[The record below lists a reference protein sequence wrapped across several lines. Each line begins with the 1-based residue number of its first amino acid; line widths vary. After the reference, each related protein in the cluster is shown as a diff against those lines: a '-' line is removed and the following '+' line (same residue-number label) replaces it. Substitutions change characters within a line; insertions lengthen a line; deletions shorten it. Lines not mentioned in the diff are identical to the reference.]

1 MLQLG
6 RHAVRGNGGFIV
18 AGPLGF
24 ALVPAELADSAQRLV
39 NDSNEDLATWVN
51 HAATTGLPFAHMDL
65 RGAVPLLSLGGSANV
80 RAVAPGYETPFTWGG
95 PLSMWEFVPGEW
107 TIMDIA
113 LSSFDD
119 SQQWVHFADTAA
131 EASQVRVGYPVEP
144 ELSAAPASTHEAAP
158 EPAEEAPQ
166 AQEESVE
173 PAATPEPEAQQSV
186 WEPIAEPVV
195 ETAVEEPENEPAPQY
210 LWAPEPE
217 ADNAQSEDASEFAAG
232 AQVAA
237 TQAVLSPA
245 AAPVYTSPEAL
256 EATITSEAFAA
267 MQDAAA
273 QEAPAQE
280 LAVSEAQADAPQV
293 EEAGESYEHGQ
304 SVEQAPESYG
314 APESTEVPQEFPVAE
329 EEQAPVASETPA
341 QVEEE
346 PQAEVTDVTPQEA
359 PVVEESPDAASVV
372 EESGQAQPLAPAFE
386 LDNADTGA
394 TVLRRVS
401 DDSAH
406 TSVGYLVYAGAAPVE
421 LTHDVI
427 LGRDPNARV
436 LTGRPA
442 ATVMR
447 VPSPANE
454 ISRSHAAVMPS
465 GFGSWMLM
473 DLGSANGTLL
483 RSSNGNVQDV
493 PPRVTVALNDGDVID
508 LGENVLVEFIV
519 R

>member
-24 ALVPAELADSAQRLV
+24 ALVPADLADSAQRV
-39 NDSNEDLATWVN
+39 VTDANEDLTTWVN
-51 HAATTGLPFAHMDL
+51 SAAASGLPFAHMDL
-65 RGAVPLLSLGGSANV
+65 RGPVPLLSLGGSANV
-80 RAVAPGYETPFTWGG
+80 RAIAPGYDTPFTWGG

-107 TIMDIA
+107 TLMDIA
-113 LSSFDD
+113 LSDFDD
-119 SQQWVHFADTAA
+119 AQPWAHFATSEA
-131 EASQVRVGYPVEP
+131 EASQVRIGYPVEP
-144 ELSAAPASTHEAAP
+144 ELPSAPALVEEEKPAQVQEQHTEDAP
-158 EPAEEAPQ
+158 SAEESA
-166 AQEESVE
+166 
-173 PAATPEPEAQQSV
+173 PEPEASHTV
-186 WEPIAEPVV
+186 WGVLEEEPQPQEEAAEPQAT
-195 ETAVEEPENEPAPQY
+195 EEPAPKY

-217 ADNAQSEDASEFAAG
+217 AEASASEETPDIYAAG

-237 TQAVLSPA
+237 AQAAVTPT

-256 EATITSEAFAA
+256 EETITSEAFAA
-267 MQDAAA
+267 MQQAASQDVPQDSAEPQTSVELDAPSDEQNAEPTA
-273 QEAPAQE
+273 FVEEEASIEVPADE
-280 LAVSEAQADAPQV
+280 PAEVEAQVSQEP
-293 EEAGESYEHGQ
+293 
-304 SVEQAPESYG
+304 VEQESQPE
-314 APESTEVPQEFPVAE
+314 AE
-329 EEQAPVASETPA
+329 EVASASEIEETPA
-341 QVEEE
+341 YVETPAEE
-346 PQAEVTDVTPQEA
+346 TL
-359 PVVEESPDAASVV
+359 AAGV
-372 EESGQAQPLAPAFE
+372 APAFE
-386 LDNADTGA
+386 IDNSDSGA

-401 DDSAH
+401 DDSQHAQA
-406 TSVGYLVYAGAAPVE
+406 GYLVYAGAAPVE

-436 LTGRPA
+436 LTGRPS

-454 ISRSHAAVMPS
+454 ISRSHAAVIPS

-483 RSSNGNVQDV
+483 RSSNGNVQEV
-493 PPRVTVALNDGDVID
+493 PPRVTVPLSDGDVID

>member
-24 ALVPAELADSAQRLV
+24 ALVPADLADSAQRV
-39 NDSNEDLATWVN
+39 VTDANEDLTTWVN
-51 HAATTGLPFAHMDL
+51 SAAASGLPFAHMDL
-65 RGAVPLLSLGGSANV
+65 RGPVPLLSLGGSANV
-80 RAVAPGYETPFTWGG
+80 RAIAPGYDTPFTWGG

-107 TIMDIA
+107 TLMDIT
-113 LSSFDD
+113 LSEFDD
-119 SQQWVHFADTAA
+119 AQPWAHFATSEA
-131 EASQVRVGYPVEP
+131 EASQVRIGYPVEP
-144 ELSAAPASTHEAAP
+144 ELPSTPALVEEEKPAQVQEQYAEDAPS
-158 EPAEEAPQ
+158 AEESA
-166 AQEESVE
+166 
-173 PAATPEPEAQQSV
+173 PEPEASHTV
-186 WEPIAEPVV
+186 WGVLEEEPQPQEEAAEPQAT
-195 ETAVEEPENEPAPQY
+195 EEPAPKY

-217 ADNAQSEDASEFAAG
+217 AEASASEETPDIYAAG

-237 TQAVLSPA
+237 AQAAVTPT

-256 EATITSEAFAA
+256 EETITSEAFAA
-267 MQDAAA
+267 MQQEALQDTPQASAEPQASVELDAPSLEQNFEPSAFVEEEASIEVPADEPAKVEAQAA
-273 QEAPAQE
+273 QEP
-280 LAVSEAQADAPQV
+280 
-293 EEAGESYEHGQ
+293 
-304 SVEQAPESYG
+304 VEQESQPE
-314 APESTEVPQEFPVAE
+314 AE
-329 EEQAPVASETPA
+329 EVASASEIEETPA
-341 QVEEE
+341 YEET
-346 PQAEVTDVTPQEA
+346 PAAETP
-359 PVVEESPDAASVV
+359 AAETPAAGAV
-372 EESGQAQPLAPAFE
+372 PAFE
-386 LDNADTGA
+386 VDNSDSGA
-394 TVLRRVS
+394 TVLRRVT
-401 DDSAH
+401 DDSQHAQA
-406 TSVGYLVYAGAAPVE
+406 GYLVYAGAAPVE

>member
-24 ALVPAELADSAQRLV
+24 ALVPADLADSAQRV
-39 NDSNEDLATWVN
+39 VTDANEDLTTWVN
-51 HAATTGLPFAHMDL
+51 SATASGLPFAHMDL
-65 RGAVPLLSLGGSANV
+65 RGPVPLLSLGGSANV
-80 RAVAPGYETPFTWGG
+80 RAIAPGYDTPFTWGG

-107 TIMDIA
+107 TLMDIA
-113 LSSFDD
+113 LSDFDD
-119 SQQWVHFADTAA
+119 AQPWAHFATSEA
-131 EASQVRVGYPVEP
+131 EATQVRIGYPVEP
-144 ELSAAPASTHEAAP
+144 ELPSAPALVEEEKPAQVQEQHAEDAPSAEESAP
-158 EPAEEAPQ
+158 E
-166 AQEESVE
+166 
-173 PAATPEPEAQQSV
+173 TEPEASHTVWGESTEEPQQQ
-186 WEPIAEPVV
+186 EEAAEPQVA
-195 ETAVEEPENEPAPQY
+195 EEPAPKY

-217 ADNAQSEDASEFAAG
+217 AEASAPEETPDIYAAG

-237 TQAVLSPA
+237 AQAVVTPT

-256 EATITSEAFAA
+256 EETITSEAFAA
-267 MQDAAA
+267 MQQAAS
-273 QEAPAQE
+273 Q
-280 LAVSEAQADAPQV
+280 DAPQASVELDAPSLEQNFEPNAFV
-293 EEAGESYEHGQ
+293 EEEASI
-304 SVEQAPESYG
+304 
-314 APESTEVPQEFPVAE
+314 EVPADEPAEVEAQVSQEPVERESQPEAE
-329 EEQAPVASETPA
+329 EVAPASEIEETPA
-341 QVEEE
+341 YVET
-346 PQAEVTDVTPQEA
+346 PAAETP
-359 PVVEESPDAASVV
+359 AAGV
-372 EESGQAQPLAPAFE
+372 APAFE
-386 LDNADTGA
+386 IDNSDSGA

-401 DDSAH
+401 DDSQH
-406 TSVGYLVYAGAAPVE
+406 TQAGYLVYAGAAPVE

-436 LTGRPA
+436 LTGRPS

-454 ISRSHAAVMPS
+454 ISRSHAAVIPS

-483 RSSNGNVQDV
+483 RSSNGNVQEV
-493 PPRVTVALNDGDVID
+493 PPRVTVPLSDGDVID

>member
-24 ALVPAELADSAQRLV
+24 ALVPADLADSAQRV
-39 NDSNEDLATWVN
+39 VTDANEDLTTWVN
-51 HAATTGLPFAHMDL
+51 SATASGLPFAHMDL
-65 RGAVPLLSLGGSANV
+65 RGPVPLLSLGGSANV
-80 RAVAPGYETPFTWGG
+80 RAIAPGYDTPFTWGG

-107 TIMDIA
+107 TLMDIA
-113 LSSFDD
+113 LSEFDD
-119 SQQWVHFADTAA
+119 AQPWAHFATSEA
-131 EASQVRVGYPVEP
+131 EASQVRIGYPVEP
-144 ELSAAPASTHEAAP
+144 ELPSAPALVEEDKPAQVQEEHAEDAP
-158 EPAEEAPQ
+158 SAEESA
-166 AQEESVE
+166 
-173 PAATPEPEAQQSV
+173 PEPEASHAV
-186 WEPIAEPVV
+186 WGATTEEPQPQEEAAEPQAT
-195 ETAVEEPENEPAPQY
+195 EEPAPKY

-217 ADNAQSEDASEFAAG
+217 PEAGAAEETPDIYAGG

-237 TQAVLSPA
+237 AQAAVTPT

-267 MQDAAA
+267 MQ
-273 QEAPAQE
+273 QEASQ
-280 LAVSEAQADAPQV
+280 DAPQDNVEPQASVELDALSLEQIFEPNAFV
-293 EEAGESYEHGQ
+293 EEEASIEVPADEPAEVEAQVSQEP
-304 SVEQAPESYG
+304 VEQESRPE
-314 APESTEVPQEFPVAE
+314 AE
-329 EEQAPVASETPA
+329 EAAPASEVEETPA
-341 QVEEE
+341 YGET
-346 PQAEVTDVTPQEA
+346 PAAETP
-359 PVVEESPDAASVV
+359 AAETPAAGV
-372 EESGQAQPLAPAFE
+372 APAFE
-386 LDNADTGA
+386 IDNSDSGA

-401 DDSAH
+401 DDSQHAQA
-406 TSVGYLVYAGAAPVE
+406 GYLVYAGAAPVE

-436 LTGRPA
+436 LTGRPS

-454 ISRSHAAVMPS
+454 ISRSHAAVIPS

-483 RSSNGNVQDV
+483 RSSNGNVQEV
-493 PPRVTVALNDGDVID
+493 PPRVTVPLSDGDVID

>member
-24 ALVPAELADSAQRLV
+24 ALVPADLADSAQRV
-39 NDSNEDLATWVN
+39 VTDANEDLTTWVN
-51 HAATTGLPFAHMDL
+51 SATASGLPFAHMDL
-65 RGAVPLLSLGGSANV
+65 RGPVPLLSLGGSANV
-80 RAVAPGYETPFTWGG
+80 RAIAPGYDTPFTWGG

-107 TIMDIA
+107 TLMDIA
-113 LSSFDD
+113 LSEFDD
-119 SQQWVHFADTAA
+119 AQPWAHFATSEA
-131 EASQVRVGYPVEP
+131 EATQVRIGYPVEP
-144 ELSAAPASTHEAAP
+144 ELPSAPALVEEEKSAQVQEQHAEDAP
-158 EPAEEAPQ
+158 SA
-166 AQEESVE
+166 EESV
-173 PAATPEPEAQQSV
+173 PEPEASQTVWGAATEEPQQQ
-186 WEPIAEPVV
+186 EEAAEPQAA
-195 ETAVEEPENEPAPQY
+195 EEPAPKY

-217 ADNAQSEDASEFAAG
+217 AEASVAEETPDIYAAG

-237 TQAVLSPA
+237 AQAAVTPT

-256 EATITSEAFAA
+256 EETITSEAFAA
-267 MQDAAA
+267 MQQAASQDTPQA
-273 QEAPAQE
+273 SVGPQASVELGAPSLEQNFEPSAFVEEEASIEVPADEPEEVEAPAAE
-280 LAVSEAQADAPQV
+280 P
-293 EEAGESYEHGQ
+293 
-304 SVEQAPESYG
+304 VEQESQL
-314 APESTEVPQEFPVAE
+314 EAE
-329 EEQAPVASETPA
+329 EVATASEIEETPA
-341 QVEEE
+341 YGET
-346 PQAEVTDVTPQEA
+346 PAAETP
-359 PVVEESPDAASVV
+359 AAGAV
-372 EESGQAQPLAPAFE
+372 PAFE
-386 LDNADTGA
+386 VDNSDSGA
-394 TVLRRVS
+394 TVLRRVT
-401 DDSAH
+401 DDSQHAQA
-406 TSVGYLVYAGAAPVE
+406 GYLVYAGAAPVE

-483 RSSNGNVQDV
+483 RSSNGNVQEV
-493 PPRVTVALNDGDVID
+493 PPRVTVPLSDGDVID

>member
-24 ALVPAELADSAQRLV
+24 ALVPADLADSAQRV
-39 NDSNEDLATWVN
+39 VTDANEDLTTWVN
-51 HAATTGLPFAHMDL
+51 SATASGLPFAHMDL
-65 RGAVPLLSLGGSANV
+65 RGPVPLLSLGGSANV
-80 RAVAPGYETPFTWGG
+80 RAIAPGYDTPFTWGG

-107 TIMDIA
+107 TLMDIA
-113 LSSFDD
+113 LGEFDD
-119 SQQWVHFADTAA
+119 AQPWAHFATSEA
-131 EASQVRVGYPVEP
+131 EASQVRIGYPVEP
-144 ELSAAPASTHEAAP
+144 ELPSAPALVEEEKPAQVQEEHAEDAP
-158 EPAEEAPQ
+158 SAEESA
-166 AQEESVE
+166 
-173 PAATPEPEAQQSV
+173 PEPEASHTV
-186 WEPIAEPVV
+186 WGVLEEEPQPQEEAAEPQAA
-195 ETAVEEPENEPAPQY
+195 EEPAPKY

-217 ADNAQSEDASEFAAG
+217 TEASASEETPDIYAAG

-237 TQAVLSPA
+237 AQAAVTPT

-256 EATITSEAFAA
+256 EETITSEAFAA
-267 MQDAAA
+267 MQQAAS
-273 QEAPAQE
+273 Q
-280 LAVSEAQADAPQV
+280 DAPQDNVEPQASVELDAPSGEQNAEPTAFV
-293 EEAGESYEHGQ
+293 EEEASIEVPADEPAEVEAQVSQEP
-304 SVEQAPESYG
+304 VEQESQPEG
-314 APESTEVPQEFPVAE
+314 EEVAT
-329 EEQAPVASETPA
+329 ASEIEETPA
-341 QVEEE
+341 YGET
-346 PQAEVTDVTPQEA
+346 PAAETP
-359 PVVEESPDAASVV
+359 AAGV
-372 EESGQAQPLAPAFE
+372 APAFE
-386 LDNADTGA
+386 VDNSDSGA

-401 DDSAH
+401 DDSQHAQA
-406 TSVGYLVYAGAAPVE
+406 GYLVYAGAAPVE

-436 LTGRPA
+436 LTGRPS

-454 ISRSHAAVMPS
+454 ISRSHAAVIPS

-483 RSSNGNVQDV
+483 RSSNGNVQEV
-493 PPRVTVALNDGDVID
+493 PPRVTVPLSDGDVID

>member
-24 ALVPAELADSAQRLV
+24 ALVPTDLADSAQRVV
-39 NDSNEDLATWVN
+39 NDANEDLTTWVN
-51 HAATTGLPFAHMDL
+51 SAAASGLPFAHMDL
-65 RGAVPLLSLGGSANV
+65 RGPVPLLSLGGSANV
-80 RAVAPGYETPFTWGG
+80 RAIAPGYDTPFTWGG

-107 TIMDIA
+107 TLMDIA
-113 LSSFDD
+113 LGEFDD
-119 SQQWVHFADTAA
+119 AQPWAHFATSEA
-131 EASQVRVGYPVEP
+131 EASQVRIGYPVEP
-144 ELSAAPASTHEAAP
+144 ELPSTPALVEEEKPAQVQEQYAEDAPSVE
-158 EPAEEAPQ
+158 EPA
-166 AQEESVE
+166 
-173 PAATPEPEAQQSV
+173 PEPEASHTV
-186 WEPIAEPVV
+186 WGVLE
-195 ETAVEEPENEPAPQY
+195 EEPQPQEEASEPQAAEEPAPKY

-217 ADNAQSEDASEFAAG
+217 AEASAAEETPDIYAAG

-237 TQAVLSPA
+237 AQAAVTPT

-256 EATITSEAFAA
+256 EETITSEAFAA
-267 MQDAAA
+267 MQQAASQDAPQDSAEPQA
-273 QEAPAQE
+273 SVELDTPSDEQNFEPTAFVEEEASIEVPADE
-280 LAVSEAQADAPQV
+280 PAEVEAQASQEPVEQESQPEA
-293 EEAGESYEHGQ
+293 EEA
-304 SVEQAPESYG
+304 AP
-314 APESTEVPQEFPVAE
+314 
-329 EEQAPVASETPA
+329 ASEIEETPA
-341 QVEEE
+341 YGET
-346 PQAEVTDVTPQEA
+346 PAAETP
-359 PVVEESPDAASVV
+359 AAGV
-372 EESGQAQPLAPAFE
+372 APAFE
-386 LDNADTGA
+386 VDNSDSGA

-401 DDSAH
+401 DDSQHAQA
-406 TSVGYLVYAGAAPVE
+406 GYLVYAGAAPVE

-436 LTGRPA
+436 LTGRPS

-454 ISRSHAAVMPS
+454 ISRSHAAVIPS

-483 RSSNGNVQDV
+483 RSSNGNVQEV
-493 PPRVTVALNDGDVID
+493 PPRVTVPLSDGDVID

>member
-24 ALVPAELADSAQRLV
+24 ALVPADLADSAQRV
-39 NDSNEDLATWVN
+39 VTDTNEDLTTWVN
-51 HAATTGLPFAHMDL
+51 SATASGLPFAHMDL
-65 RGAVPLLSLGGSANV
+65 RGPVPLLSLGGSANV
-80 RAVAPGYETPFTWGG
+80 RAIAPGYDTPFTWGG

-107 TIMDIA
+107 TLMDIA
-113 LSSFDD
+113 LSEFDD
-119 SQQWVHFADTAA
+119 AQPWAHFATSEA
-131 EASQVRVGYPVEP
+131 EASQVRIGYPVEP
-144 ELSAAPASTHEAAP
+144 ELPSAPALVEEEKPAQVQEEHVEDAP
-158 EPAEEAPQ
+158 SAEESAP
-166 AQEESVE
+166 A
-173 PAATPEPEAQQSV
+173 PEPEASHTV
-186 WEPIAEPVV
+186 WGVLEEEPQPQEEAAEPQAT
-195 ETAVEEPENEPAPQY
+195 EEPAPKY

-217 ADNAQSEDASEFAAG
+217 AEASASEETPDIYAAG

-237 TQAVLSPA
+237 AQAAVTPT

-256 EATITSEAFAA
+256 EETITSEAFAA
-267 MQDAAA
+267 MQ
-273 QEAPAQE
+273 QEALQDTPQASAEPQASVELDAPSGEQIFEPNAFVEEEASIEVPADE
-280 LAVSEAQADAPQV
+280 PAEVEAQVSQEP
-293 EEAGESYEHGQ
+293 
-304 SVEQAPESYG
+304 VEQESQPE
-314 APESTEVPQEFPVAE
+314 AE
-329 EEQAPVASETPA
+329 ESAPASEIEETPA
-341 QVEEE
+341 HGET
-346 PQAEVTDVTPQEA
+346 PAAETP
-359 PVVEESPDAASVV
+359 AAGV
-372 EESGQAQPLAPAFE
+372 APAFE
-386 LDNADTGA
+386 IDNSDSGA

-401 DDSAH
+401 DDSQH
-406 TSVGYLVYAGAAPVE
+406 TQAGYLVYAGAAPVE

-436 LTGRPA
+436 LTGRPS

-454 ISRSHAAVMPS
+454 ISRSHAAVIPS

-483 RSSNGNVQDV
+483 RSSNGNVQEV
-493 PPRVTVALNDGDVID
+493 PPRVTVPLSDGDVID

>member
-24 ALVPAELADSAQRLV
+24 ALVPADLADSAQRV
-39 NDSNEDLATWVN
+39 VTDANEDLTTWVN
-51 HAATTGLPFAHMDL
+51 SATASGLPFAHMDL
-65 RGAVPLLSLGGSANV
+65 RGPVPLLSLGGSANV
-80 RAVAPGYETPFTWGG
+80 RAIAPGYDTPFTWGG

-107 TIMDIA
+107 TLMDIA
-113 LSSFDD
+113 LGEFDD
-119 SQQWVHFADTAA
+119 AQPWAHFATSEA
-131 EASQVRVGYPVEP
+131 EASQVRIGYPVEP
-144 ELSAAPASTHEAAP
+144 ELPSAPALVEEEKPAQVQEEHVEDAP
-158 EPAEEAPQ
+158 SAEESAP
-166 AQEESVE
+166 A
-173 PAATPEPEAQQSV
+173 PEPEASHTL
-186 WEPIAEPVV
+186 WGAHEEEPQPQEEAAEPQAA
-195 ETAVEEPENEPAPQY
+195 EEPAPKY

-217 ADNAQSEDASEFAAG
+217 AEASAAEETPDIYAAG

-237 TQAVLSPA
+237 AQAAVTPT

-256 EATITSEAFAA
+256 EETITSEAFAA
-267 MQDAAA
+267 MQQAASQDAPQDSAEPQA
-273 QEAPAQE
+273 SVELDTPSDEQNFEPSAFVEEVEEEASIEVPADE
-280 LAVSEAQADAPQV
+280 PTEVEAQASQEP
-293 EEAGESYEHGQ
+293 
-304 SVEQAPESYG
+304 VEQENQPE
-314 APESTEVPQEFPVAE
+314 AE
-329 EEQAPVASETPA
+329 EVAPASEVEETPA
-341 QVEEE
+341 YGET
-346 PQAEVTDVTPQEA
+346 PAAETPA
-359 PVVEESPDAASVV
+359 AGVV
-372 EESGQAQPLAPAFE
+372 PAFE
-386 LDNADTGA
+386 VDNSDSGA

-401 DDSAH
+401 DDSQHAQA
-406 TSVGYLVYAGAAPVE
+406 GYLVYAGAAPVE

-436 LTGRPA
+436 LTGRPS

-454 ISRSHAAVMPS
+454 ISRSHAAVIPS

-483 RSSNGNVQDV
+483 RSSNGNVQEV
-493 PPRVTVALNDGDVID
+493 PPRVTVPLSDGDVID

>member
-24 ALVPAELADSAQRLV
+24 ALVPADLADSAQRV
-39 NDSNEDLATWVN
+39 VTDANEDLTTWVN
-51 HAATTGLPFAHMDL
+51 SAAASGLPFAHMDL
-65 RGAVPLLSLGGSANV
+65 RGPVPLLSLGGSANV
-80 RAVAPGYETPFTWGG
+80 RAIAPGYDTPFTWGG

-107 TIMDIA
+107 TLMDIA
-113 LSSFDD
+113 LSEFDD
-119 SQQWVHFADTAA
+119 AQPWAHFATSEA
-131 EASQVRVGYPVEP
+131 EASQVRIGYPVEP
-144 ELSAAPASTHEAAP
+144 ELPSTPALVEEDKPAQVQEQYAEDAPSAEESAPESEASHTVWGVLEEEPQPQEEAA
-158 EPAEEAPQ
+158 EPQ
-166 AQEESVE
+166 A
-173 PAATPEPEAQQSV
+173 
-186 WEPIAEPVV
+186 AE
-195 ETAVEEPENEPAPQY
+195 EPAPKY

-217 ADNAQSEDASEFAAG
+217 AEASASEETSDIYAAG

-237 TQAVLSPA
+237 AQAAVTPT

-256 EATITSEAFAA
+256 EETITSEAFAA
-267 MQDAAA
+267 MQQAAS
-273 QEAPAQE
+273 Q
-280 LAVSEAQADAPQV
+280 DAPQDSVEPQASVELDAPSGEQNAESTAFV
-293 EEAGESYEHGQ
+293 EEVEEEASIEVPADEPAEVEAQVSQEP
-304 SVEQAPESYG
+304 VEQESQPE
-314 APESTEVPQEFPVAE
+314 AE
-329 EEQAPVASETPA
+329 EVATASEIEETPA
-341 QVEEE
+341 YVET
-346 PQAEVTDVTPQEA
+346 PAAETP
-359 PVVEESPDAASVV
+359 AAGV
-372 EESGQAQPLAPAFE
+372 APAFE
-386 LDNADTGA
+386 IDNSDSGA

-401 DDSAH
+401 DDSQHAQA
-406 TSVGYLVYAGAAPVE
+406 GYLVYAGAAPVE

-436 LTGRPA
+436 LTGRPS

-454 ISRSHAAVMPS
+454 ISRSHAAVIPS

-483 RSSNGNVQDV
+483 RSSNGNVQEV
-493 PPRVTVALNDGDVID
+493 PPRVTVPLSDGDVID

>member
-24 ALVPAELADSAQRLV
+24 ALVPADLADSAQRV
-39 NDSNEDLATWVN
+39 VTDANEDLTTWVN
-51 HAATTGLPFAHMDL
+51 SATASGLPFAHMDL
-65 RGAVPLLSLGGSANV
+65 RGPVPLLSLGGSANV
-80 RAVAPGYETPFTWGG
+80 RAIAPGYDTPFTWGG

-107 TIMDIA
+107 TLMDIT
-113 LSSFDD
+113 LSEFDD
-119 SQQWVHFADTAA
+119 AQPWAHFATSEA
-131 EASQVRVGYPVEP
+131 EASQVRIGYPVEP
-144 ELSAAPASTHEAAP
+144 ELPSAPALVEEDKPAQVQEQHAEDAP
-158 EPAEEAPQ
+158 SAEESAF
-166 AQEESVE
+166 
-173 PAATPEPEAQQSV
+173 EPEASHTV
-186 WEPIAEPVV
+186 WGVLE
-195 ETAVEEPENEPAPQY
+195 EEPQPQEEASEPQAAEEPAPKY

-217 ADNAQSEDASEFAAG
+217 AEASASEETPDIYAAG

-237 TQAVLSPA
+237 AQAAVTPT

-256 EATITSEAFAA
+256 EETITSEAFAA
-267 MQDAAA
+267 MQQAAS
-273 QEAPAQE
+273 Q
-280 LAVSEAQADAPQV
+280 DAPQD
-293 EEAGESYEHGQ
+293 
-304 SVEQAPESYG
+304 SVEQQASVELDAPSDEQNAEPTAFVEEEASI
-314 APESTEVPQEFPVAE
+314 EVPADEPAEVEAQVSQEPVEQESQLEAE
-329 EEQAPVASETPA
+329 EVATASEIEETPA
-341 QVEEE
+341 YVET
-346 PQAEVTDVTPQEA
+346 PAAETSAEDTPVA
-359 PVVEESPDAASVV
+359 
-372 EESGQAQPLAPAFE
+372 GTAPAFE
-386 LDNADTGA
+386 VDNSDSGA

-401 DDSAH
+401 DDSQHAQA
-406 TSVGYLVYAGAAPVE
+406 GYLVYAGAAPVE

-436 LTGRPA
+436 LTGRPS

-454 ISRSHAAVMPS
+454 ISRSHAAVIPS

-483 RSSNGNVQDV
+483 RSSNGNVQEV
-493 PPRVTVALNDGDVID
+493 PPRVTVPLSDGDVID

>member
-24 ALVPAELADSAQRLV
+24 ALVPADLADSAQRV
-39 NDSNEDLATWVN
+39 VTDVNEDLTTWVN
-51 HAATTGLPFAHMDL
+51 SATASGLPFAHMDL
-65 RGAVPLLSLGGSANV
+65 RGPVPLLSLGGSANV
-80 RAVAPGYETPFTWGG
+80 RAIAPGYDTPFTWGG

-107 TIMDIA
+107 TLMDIA
-113 LSSFDD
+113 LSEFDD
-119 SQQWVHFADTAA
+119 AQPWAHFATSEA
-131 EASQVRVGYPVEP
+131 EASQVRIGYPVEP
-144 ELSAAPASTHEAAP
+144 ELPSAPALVEEEKPAQVQEEHAEDAP
-158 EPAEEAPQ
+158 SAEESA
-166 AQEESVE
+166 
-173 PAATPEPEAQQSV
+173 PEPEASHTV
-186 WEPIAEPVV
+186 WGALEEEPQPQEEAAEPQAA
-195 ETAVEEPENEPAPQY
+195 EEPAPKY

-217 ADNAQSEDASEFAAG
+217 PEAGASEETPDIYAAG

-237 TQAVLSPA
+237 AQAAVTPT

-256 EATITSEAFAA
+256 EETITSEAFAA
-267 MQDAAA
+267 MQQAASQDAPQDSVEPQASVELDTPSDEQNA
-273 QEAPAQE
+273 ESTAFVEEEASIEVPADE
-280 LAVSEAQADAPQV
+280 PAEVEAQASQEP
-293 EEAGESYEHGQ
+293 
-304 SVEQAPESYG
+304 VEQESQPE
-314 APESTEVPQEFPVAE
+314 AE
-329 EEQAPVASETPA
+329 EVAPASEIEETPTYGETPA
-341 QVEEE
+341 
-346 PQAEVTDVTPQEA
+346 AETPAEDT
-359 PVVEESPDAASVV
+359 PAA
-372 EESGQAQPLAPAFE
+372 GTAPAFE
-386 LDNADTGA
+386 VDNSDSGA

-401 DDSAH
+401 DDSQHAQA
-406 TSVGYLVYAGAAPVE
+406 GYLVYAGAAPVE

-436 LTGRPA
+436 LTGRPS

-454 ISRSHAAVMPS
+454 ISLSHAAVIPS

-483 RSSNGNVQDV
+483 RSSNGNVQEV
-493 PPRVTVALNDGDVID
+493 PPRVTVPLSDGDVID

>member
-24 ALVPAELADSAQRLV
+24 ALVPADLADSAQRV
-39 NDSNEDLATWVN
+39 VTDANEDLTTWVN
-51 HAATTGLPFAHMDL
+51 SATASGLPFAHMDL
-65 RGAVPLLSLGGSANV
+65 RGPVPLLSLGGSANV
-80 RAVAPGYETPFTWGG
+80 RAIAPGYDTPFTWGG

-107 TIMDIA
+107 TLMDIA
-113 LSSFDD
+113 LSEFDD
-119 SQQWVHFADTAA
+119 AQPWAHFATSEA
-131 EASQVRVGYPVEP
+131 EASQVRIGYPVEP
-144 ELSAAPASTHEAAP
+144 ELPSAPALVEEDKPAQVQEEHAEDAP
-158 EPAEEAPQ
+158 SAEESA
-166 AQEESVE
+166 
-173 PAATPEPEAQQSV
+173 PEPEASHTV
-186 WEPIAEPVV
+186 WGVLEEEPQPQE
-195 ETAVEEPENEPAPQY
+195 EAVEPQAAEEPAPKY

-217 ADNAQSEDASEFAAG
+217 AEASASEETPDIYAAG

-237 TQAVLSPA
+237 AQAAVTPT

-256 EATITSEAFAA
+256 EETITSEAFAA
-267 MQDAAA
+267 MQQAAS
-273 QEAPAQE
+273 Q
-280 LAVSEAQADAPQV
+280 DAPQDSAEPQANVEQQASVELDAPSGEQNAEPTAFV
-293 EEAGESYEHGQ
+293 EEEASIEVPADEPAEVEAQVSQEP
-304 SVEQAPESYG
+304 VEQESQPE
-314 APESTEVPQEFPVAE
+314 AE
-329 EEQAPVASETPA
+329 EAAPASEIEETPA
-341 QVEEE
+341 YGET
-346 PQAEVTDVTPQEA
+346 PAAETP
-359 PVVEESPDAASVV
+359 AA
-372 EESGQAQPLAPAFE
+372 GLAPAFE
-386 LDNADTGA
+386 IDNSDSGA

-401 DDSAH
+401 DDSQHAQA
-406 TSVGYLVYAGAAPVE
+406 GYLVYAGAAPVE

-436 LTGRPA
+436 LTGRPS

-454 ISRSHAAVMPS
+454 ISRSHAAVIPS

-483 RSSNGNVQDV
+483 RSSNGNVQEV
-493 PPRVTVALNDGDVID
+493 PPRVTVPLSDGDVID

>member
-24 ALVPAELADSAQRLV
+24 ALVPADLADSAQRV
-39 NDSNEDLATWVN
+39 VTDANEDLTTWVN
-51 HAATTGLPFAHMDL
+51 SATASGLPFAHMDL
-65 RGAVPLLSLGGSANV
+65 RGPVPLLSLGGSANV
-80 RAVAPGYETPFTWGG
+80 RAIAPGYDTPFTWGG

-107 TIMDIA
+107 TLMDIA
-113 LSSFDD
+113 LSEFDD
-119 SQQWVHFADTAA
+119 AQPWAHFATSEA
-131 EASQVRVGYPVEP
+131 EASQVRIGYPVEP
-144 ELSAAPASTHEAAP
+144 ELPSAPALVEEDKPAQVQDQHTEDAP
-158 EPAEEAPQ
+158 SAEESA
-166 AQEESVE
+166 
-173 PAATPEPEAQQSV
+173 PEPEASHTV
-186 WEPIAEPVV
+186 WGVLEEEPQPQEEAAEPQAA
-195 ETAVEEPENEPAPQY
+195 EEPAPKY

-217 ADNAQSEDASEFAAG
+217 TEASASEETSDIYAAG

-237 TQAVLSPA
+237 AQAAVTPT

-256 EATITSEAFAA
+256 EETITSEAFAA
-267 MQDAAA
+267 MQQAAS
-273 QEAPAQE
+273 Q
-280 LAVSEAQADAPQV
+280 DAPQDNVEPQASVELDAPSGEQNAEPTAFV
-293 EEAGESYEHGQ
+293 EEEASIEVPADEPAEVEAQVSQEP
-304 SVEQAPESYG
+304 VEQESQPE
-314 APESTEVPQEFPVAE
+314 AE
-329 EEQAPVASETPA
+329 EAAPASEIEETPA
-341 QVEEE
+341 DVETRA
-346 PQAEVTDVTPQEA
+346 AETP
-359 PVVEESPDAASVV
+359 AA
-372 EESGQAQPLAPAFE
+372 GTAPAFE
-386 LDNADTGA
+386 VDNSDSGA

-401 DDSAH
+401 DDSQHAQA
-406 TSVGYLVYAGAAPVE
+406 GYLVYAGAAPVE

-436 LTGRPA
+436 LTGRPS

-454 ISRSHAAVMPS
+454 ISRSHAAVIPS

-483 RSSNGNVQDV
+483 RSSNGNVQEV
-493 PPRVTVALNDGDVID
+493 PPRVTVPLSDGDVID

>member
-24 ALVPAELADSAQRLV
+24 ALVPTDLADSAQRVV
-39 NDSNEDLATWVN
+39 NDANEDLTTWVN
-51 HAATTGLPFAHMDL
+51 SAAASGLPFAHMDL
-65 RGAVPLLSLGGSANV
+65 RGPVPLLSLGGSANV
-80 RAVAPGYETPFTWGG
+80 RAIAPGYDTPFTWGG

-107 TIMDIA
+107 TLMDIA
-113 LSSFDD
+113 LSEFDD
-119 SQQWVHFADTAA
+119 AQPWAHFATSEA
-131 EASQVRVGYPVEP
+131 EASQVRIGYPVEP
-144 ELSAAPASTHEAAP
+144 ELPSAPALVEEDKPAQVQEEHAENAP
-158 EPAEEAPQ
+158 SAEESA
-166 AQEESVE
+166 
-173 PAATPEPEAQQSV
+173 PEPEASHTV
-186 WEPIAEPVV
+186 WGVLE
-195 ETAVEEPENEPAPQY
+195 EEPQPQEEAAELQAAEEPAPKY

-217 ADNAQSEDASEFAAG
+217 AEASVSEETPDIYAAG

-237 TQAVLSPA
+237 AQAAVTPT

-256 EATITSEAFAA
+256 EETITSEAFAA
-267 MQDAAA
+267 MQQAAS
-273 QEAPAQE
+273 Q
-280 LAVSEAQADAPQV
+280 DAPQDSVEPQASVELDAPSGEQNFEPNAFV
-293 EEAGESYEHGQ
+293 EEEASIEVPADEPAEVEAQVSQEP
-304 SVEQAPESYG
+304 VEQESQPE
-314 APESTEVPQEFPVAE
+314 AE
-329 EEQAPVASETPA
+329 EVAMASEIEETPA
-341 QVEEE
+341 YEET
-346 PQAEVTDVTPQEA
+346 PAAETLAAETP
-359 PVVEESPDAASVV
+359 AAGV
-372 EESGQAQPLAPAFE
+372 APAFE
-386 LDNADTGA
+386 IDNSDSGA

-401 DDSAH
+401 DDSQH
-406 TSVGYLVYAGAAPVE
+406 TQAGYLVYAGAAPVE

-436 LTGRPA
+436 LTGRPS

-454 ISRSHAAVMPS
+454 ISRSHAAVIPS

-483 RSSNGNVQDV
+483 RSSNGNVQEV
-493 PPRVTVALNDGDVID
+493 PPRVTVPLSDGDVID

>member
-24 ALVPAELADSAQRLV
+24 ALVPTDLADSAQRVV
-39 NDSNEDLATWVN
+39 NDANEDLTTWVN
-51 HAATTGLPFAHMDL
+51 SAAASGLPFAHMDL
-65 RGAVPLLSLGGSANV
+65 RGPVPLLSLGGSANV
-80 RAVAPGYETPFTWGG
+80 RAIAPGYDTPFTWGG

-107 TIMDIA
+107 TLMDIA
-113 LSSFDD
+113 LSEFDD
-119 SQQWVHFADTAA
+119 AQPWAHFATSEA
-131 EASQVRVGYPVEP
+131 EASQVRIGYPVEP
-144 ELSAAPASTHEAAP
+144 ELPSAPALVEEDKPAQVQEEHVEDAP
-158 EPAEEAPQ
+158 SAEESA
-166 AQEESVE
+166 
-173 PAATPEPEAQQSV
+173 PEPEASHTV
-186 WEPIAEPVV
+186 WG
-195 ETAVEEPENEPAPQY
+195 AVEEEPQPQEEAAEPQAAEEPAPKY

-217 ADNAQSEDASEFAAG
+217 AEASAAEETPDIYAAG

-237 TQAVLSPA
+237 AQAAVTPT

-256 EATITSEAFAA
+256 EETITSEAFAA
-267 MQDAAA
+267 MQQAASQDAPQDSVEPQASVELDA
-273 QEAPAQE
+273 PSVEQNAESTAFVEEEASIEVPADE
-280 LAVSEAQADAPQV
+280 PAEVEAQASQEP
-293 EEAGESYEHGQ
+293 
-304 SVEQAPESYG
+304 VEQESQPE
-314 APESTEVPQEFPVAE
+314 AE
-329 EEQAPVASETPA
+329 ESAQASEIEETPA
-341 QVEEE
+341 YEET
-346 PQAEVTDVTPQEA
+346 PAAETP
-359 PVVEESPDAASVV
+359 AA
-372 EESGQAQPLAPAFE
+372 GTAPAFE
-386 LDNADTGA
+386 VDNSDSGA

-401 DDSAH
+401 DDSQHAQA
-406 TSVGYLVYAGAAPVE
+406 GYLVYAGAAPVE

-436 LTGRPA
+436 LTGRPS

-454 ISRSHAAVMPS
+454 ISRSHAAVIPS

-483 RSSNGNVQDV
+483 RSSNGNVQEV
-493 PPRVTVALNDGDVID
+493 PPRVTVPLSDGDVID

>member
-24 ALVPAELADSAQRLV
+24 ALVPADLADSAQRV
-39 NDSNEDLATWVN
+39 VTDANEDLTTWVN
-51 HAATTGLPFAHMDL
+51 SATASGLSFAHMDL
-65 RGAVPLLSLGGSANV
+65 RGPVPLLSLGGSANV
-80 RAVAPGYETPFTWGG
+80 RAIAPGYDTPFTWGG

-107 TIMDIA
+107 TLMDIA
-113 LSSFDD
+113 LSEFDD
-119 SQQWVHFADTAA
+119 AQPWAHFATSEA
-131 EASQVRVGYPVEP
+131 EASQVRIGYPVEP
-144 ELSAAPASTHEAAP
+144 ELPSAPALVEEEKPAQVQEQHTEDAP
-158 EPAEEAPQ
+158 SAEE
-166 AQEESVE
+166 S
-173 PAATPEPEAQQSV
+173 ATETEPEASHTVWGAATEEPQQQ
-186 WEPIAEPVV
+186 EEAAEPQAA
-195 ETAVEEPENEPAPQY
+195 EEPAPKY

-217 ADNAQSEDASEFAAG
+217 AEASAPEETPDIYAAG

-237 TQAVLSPA
+237 AQAAVTPT

-256 EATITSEAFAA
+256 EETITSEAFAA
-267 MQDAAA
+267 MQQAASQDALQASVEPQA
-273 QEAPAQE
+273 SVELDAPSDEQNFEPSAFVEEEASIEVPADE
-280 LAVSEAQADAPQV
+280 PAEVEAQVSQEP
-293 EEAGESYEHGQ
+293 
-304 SVEQAPESYG
+304 VEQESQPE
-314 APESTEVPQEFPVAE
+314 AE
-329 EEQAPVASETPA
+329 EVATASEIEETPA
-341 QVEEE
+341 YVET
-346 PQAEVTDVTPQEA
+346 PAAETSAEDTPVA
-359 PVVEESPDAASVV
+359 
-372 EESGQAQPLAPAFE
+372 GTAPAFE
-386 LDNADTGA
+386 VDNSDSGA

-401 DDSAH
+401 DDSQHAQA
-406 TSVGYLVYAGAAPVE
+406 GYLVYAGAAPVE

-436 LTGRPA
+436 LTGRPS

-454 ISRSHAAVMPS
+454 ISRSHAAVIPS

-483 RSSNGNVQDV
+483 RSSNGNVQEV
-493 PPRVTVALNDGDVID
+493 PPRVTVPLSDGDVID